1 MPPSPFGGRGA
12 FRSPSGRPAS
22 CRRWGRPAPA
32 AWSPSAR
39 RLAGVW
45 GAGRGGGRGRGV
57 AGYPSI
63 FARRSGSLRFP
74 KQGEQLE
81 PEAENGGCPW
91 GVTAPPE
98 NGPDPPPHPAALL
111 HPTLSRLLQY
121 CSGNLLFRARAALFF
136 RFLRPLSKQLMSSFL
151 YVISALDQLPSSN
164 NVSIFNH
171 IPYVTS
177 AGQLH
182 PAVCLSV
189 TVSLSLPLC
198 LCASVT

>member
-1 MPPSPFGGRGA
+1 MPPSPFVGRGA

-32 AWSPSAR
+32 AWSPPAS
-39 RLAGVW
+39 RLVGVW

-63 FARRSGSLRFP
+63 FVRRSGSLRFLE
-74 KQGEQLE
+74 QREQLE
-81 PEAENGGCPW
+81 PEAENRGCPG
-91 GVTAPPE
+91 GVTAQPE
-98 NGPDPPPHPAALL
+98 NGPDPTPHHPAARL

-121 CSGNLLFRARAALFF
+121 CSGNLLFRARVALFF
-136 RFLRPLSKQLMSSFL
+136 RFLPPLSKQLMSSFL
-151 YVISALDQLPSSN
+151 YVISALDQLSSSN

-171 IPYVTS
+171 IPYGTS

-182 PAVCLSV
+182 PAR
-189 TVSLSLPLC
+189 LC
-198 LCASVT
+198 L